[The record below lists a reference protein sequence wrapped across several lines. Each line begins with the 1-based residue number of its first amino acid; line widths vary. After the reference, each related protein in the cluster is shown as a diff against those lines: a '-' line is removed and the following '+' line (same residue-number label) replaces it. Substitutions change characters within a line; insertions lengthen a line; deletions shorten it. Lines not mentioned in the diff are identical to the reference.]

1 MLRGHKVTILRRS
14 TIKKPFS
21 SVKPGFPSFKTSKF
35 SYSEP
40 FSLIPFMAPINSV
53 SAVFPTSQIILRKP
67 SNANSIVRSRPDL
80 RPPYPT
86 HCSSRKRWSKEAI
99 STPFRE
105 RITLIVLFKMSSLIA
120 PSFSVSGLSQYQQYL
135 RITDDVIII
144 YILVRRN
151 GSLRHIFPQLITRT
165 CLGTYGKLR
174 RASQGAVLRT
184 DIVGS
189 GHQEGLFHT
198 RVTILVFALD
208 RGISLKS
215 GISVLNW
222 QSRTLTQIHICQLT
236 GSVPRHPQY
245 TGMRR
250 YGGGYPSRTDCRRYP
265 LLNYRPH

>member
-1 MLRGHKVTILRRS
+1 
-14 TIKKPFS
+14 
-21 SVKPGFPSFKTSKF
+21 
-35 SYSEP
+35 
-40 FSLIPFMAPINSV
+40 MAPINSV
-53 SAVFPTSQIILRKP
+53 SAVFQRLKSSLRKP
-67 SNANSIVRSRPDL
+67 SNANSIVRSRRISVRISNPL
-80 RPPYPT
+80 PFTKALVVRGG
-86 HCSSRKRWSKEAI
+86 I

-120 PSFSVSGLSQYQQYL
+120 PSFLVSGLSQYQQYL

-165 CLGTYGKLR
+165 CLGTYSKLR

-198 RVTILVFALD
+198 RITILVFALD

-215 GISVLNW
+215 GISVLN
-222 QSRTLTQIHICQLT
+222 R
-236 GSVPRHPQY
+236 
-245 TGMRR
+245 
-250 YGGGYPSRTDCRRYP
+250 
-265 LLNYRPH
+265 